1 MARKRKPSD
10 TVQLNLRF
18 SERLRA
24 RLERDAAH
32 ERRSMNA
39 EIVERL
45 ERSYR
50 KEEDADLTADTFRAA
65 LGGPTGDLFR
75 AIATAIW
82 LIEKRT
88 GKKWNEDH
96 YAALQVET
104 AIEPIL
110 RAFVAPFNAE
120 RAFQQF
126 RDLRESDDP
135 HHQAMMQVPELR
147 EFFGRR
153 HLGTAAALEAL
164 QKMGMA
170 PSDAEIAEAAKRHD
184 AKPKAQDEGDKQ

>member
-18 SERLRA
+18 SERLRG

-88 GKKWNEDH
+88 GKKWNEDRD
-96 YAALQVET
+96 AALQVGT

-110 RAFVAPFNAE
+110 RAFVFPLNVE
-120 RAFQQF
+120 RAFGKF
-126 RDLRESDDP
+126 SDIRESDDP
-135 HHQAMMQVPELR
+135 NVQAMMRVPGMR
-147 EFFGRR
+147 EVFGRR
-153 HLGTAAALEAL
+153 HVGMEAALEAL

-184 AKPKAQDEGDKQ
+184 AKRKAQDEG